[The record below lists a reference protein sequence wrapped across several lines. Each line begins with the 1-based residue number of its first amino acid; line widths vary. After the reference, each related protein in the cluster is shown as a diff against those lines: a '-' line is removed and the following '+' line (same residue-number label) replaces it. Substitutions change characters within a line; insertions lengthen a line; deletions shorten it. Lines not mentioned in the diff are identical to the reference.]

1 MSYSKTIEYLCTFD
15 SKMGICNSIQN
26 VKSLLSASAH
36 ITVSTGKIKWKTHEF
51 SLDISKGDISGETNS
66 IFYHFVFTNDK
77 EEESEKFQE
86 LLKAVRT
93 ILAKVSNENEPLTLR
108 DDISSTYAERAYPI
122 IHELENSMRKL
133 ITKFMIT
140 KVGRLSI
147 TDHLPGEV
155 VDSVKIEGRKLI
167 NENFLYKTDFI
178 QLSNFLFRE
187 FSTHKSD
194 SIYSIISKAEA
205 ITAEELQHLKDKLPM
220 SNWDRYFQPVIKCT
234 SEELK
239 ANWEILYKLR
249 CIVAHNNF
257 MSKEDYDV
265 LSARAEKVS
274 KIIKEA
280 LNRLSEVEV
289 KEAEKSDI
297 LDGVN
302 ININEQYG
310 VFLSSWKSL
319 VNSIDKIL
327 VFVIGINEKDVRALN
342 ISSKIENLI
351 EYSILERIE
360 RRKLLALMNFR
371 NRLVHTG
378 EETTSELSVFISL
391 NKYYDDKLKAE
402 LGKRGL
408 IEFPF
413 DPTIH
418 KIID

>member
-1 MSYSKTIEYLCTFD
+1 MSYSKTVEYLCTFD

-36 ITVSTGKIKWKTHEF
+36 ITISTGKIKWKTHEF
-51 SLDISKGDISGETNS
+51 SLEMSKGDISGETDS

-77 EEESEKFQE
+77 EGDSEKFQE

-155 VDSVKIEGRKLI
+155 VDSVKVEGRKSI

-194 SIYSIISKAEA
+194 SIYSIISKADA
-205 ITAEELQHLKDKLPM
+205 ITADELQHLKDKLPM
-220 SNWDRYFQPVIKCT
+220 SNWDRYFKPVIKCS

-257 MSKEDYDV
+257 MSKGDYEV
-265 LSARAEKVS
+265 LLSRAEKVS
-274 KIIKEA
+274 KIIQEA
-280 LNRLSEVEV
+280 LDRLSEVEV

-310 VFLSSWKSL
+310 VFLNSWKSL

-327 VFVIGINEKDVRALN
+327 KFVIGMNEEKAERL
-342 ISSKIENLI
+342 SFRSKIEHLI
-351 EYSILERIE
+351 EFSILEEDE
-360 RRKLLALMNFR
+360 RRKIYRLLSFR

-378 EETTSELSVFISL
+378 EQTTLDLTYFTSL
-391 NKYYDDKLKAE
+391 TNYYDDILKVKL
-402 LGKRGL
+402 GNRGI
-408 IEFPF
+408 IEFSF

-418 KIID
+418 EIRD